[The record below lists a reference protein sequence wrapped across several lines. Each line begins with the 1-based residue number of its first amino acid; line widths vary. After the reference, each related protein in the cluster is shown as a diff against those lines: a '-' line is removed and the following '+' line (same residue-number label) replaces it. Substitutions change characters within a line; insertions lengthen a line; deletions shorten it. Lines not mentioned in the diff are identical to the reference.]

1 MFTKILYA
9 IDIINKSPKNSR
21 IYLRFS
27 MRQKKDREAYL
38 HLPFSIGS
46 IPIPVWNQYRESQ
59 RTIPPTFKE
68 FAFRLINGVVRVREF
83 AYDEYGY

>member
-46 IPIPVWNQYRESQ
+46 IPIPYG
-59 RTIPPTFKE
+59 
-68 FAFRLINGVVRVREF
+68 INIERVRGPF
-83 AYDEYGY
+83 PHIKRICFSAY